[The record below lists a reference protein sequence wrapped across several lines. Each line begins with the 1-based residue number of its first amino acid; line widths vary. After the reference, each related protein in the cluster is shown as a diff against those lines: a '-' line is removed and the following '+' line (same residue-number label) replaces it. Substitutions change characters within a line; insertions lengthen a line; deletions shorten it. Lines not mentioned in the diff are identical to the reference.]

1 MKLAIVAAA
10 FAFLSAD
17 ADAVTGNGIQHSNSV
32 NGPWTYTSASGG
44 WFYGGAETI
53 YAWNREGVPVNF
65 NGWLVYSPCNWHQAM
80 AEVTLQPDT
89 GLYNTG
95 YGYQPT
101 DRMLYAWC
109 PAPQHPGIKC
119 STLGGGTTGRTCQ

>member
-17 ADAVTGNGIQHSNSV
+17 AVTGDGVQHSYSP
-32 NGPWTYTSASGG
+32 NGPWTYTASPGG
-44 WFYGGAETI
+44 WFYGPSETI
-53 YAWNREGVPVNF
+53 YAYNRETVPINF
-65 NGWLVYSPCNWHQAM
+65 NGWMVYNTCSWSQAM
-80 AEVTLQPDT
+80 SEVTLQPGA

-95 YGYQPT
+95 GVGY
-101 DRMLYAWC
+101 RMLYAWC

-119 STLGGGTTGRTCQ
+119 STLGGGTTGRTCL